1 MCVFVLV
8 FNILHSFEYL
18 WVVVSYWYGIY
29 FAFIDCLFRFQLGN
43 VDGVKLMY
51 VCMCVVEWTKKLLK
65 LQLLAANHGKLVREL
80 FVVCSVRGKLFFTSA
95 TFKTTVAI
103 LFNFI
108 PSEICFLL
116 FRFHLILVM
125 SMLLCMYFHS
135 FFFFWFL
142 DQYYALFTFFFFL
155 KFNQYRLNLIT
166 IRGVW
171 KKETLKC
178 KTLEFSSVFSYK
190 FHLRFHVWVFVI
202 YFIQSNWK
210 RECKKS

>member
-1 MCVFVLV
+1 MSEYCVCRCEKFVCVFVLV

-125 SMLLCMYFHS
+125 SMLLCMYFLS
-135 FFFFWFL
+135 FFLVSWSILCFVYVFFSFL
-142 DQYYALFTFFFFL
+142 NSINID
-155 KFNQYRLNLIT
+155 
-166 IRGVW
+166 
-171 KKETLKC
+171 
-178 KTLEFSSVFSYK
+178 
-190 FHLRFHVWVFVI
+190 
-202 YFIQSNWK
+202 
-210 RECKKS
+210 

>member
-1 MCVFVLV
+1 
-8 FNILHSFEYL
+8 
-18 WVVVSYWYGIY
+18 
-29 FAFIDCLFRFQLGN
+29 
-43 VDGVKLMY
+43 MY
-51 VCMCVVEWTKKLLK
+51 VCMCVVEWTKELLK

-116 FRFHLILVM
+116 IRFHLILVM
-125 SMLLCMYFHS
+125 SMLLCMYFLS
-135 FFFFWFL
+135 FFFLVSWSILCFV
-142 DQYYALFTFFFFL
+142 YVFFFL

-190 FHLRFHVWVFVI
+190 FHLRIHVWVFVI